1 MNTHKNALPLSYN
14 IYVHM
19 CIMVVLIFIIL
30 ILNTGCRNWLLKLW
44 TNSILTYIAFV
55 NRTPLEILITFD
67 SYLTISKVQ
76 IYQCTRRLYLT
87 IFKVWTKKN
96 IFIHIICISTYIW
109 CPDRGD
115 KPRKISK
122 TDKHLSGISIS

>member
-30 ILNTGCRNWLLKLW
+30 ILNTVCSNWLLKLW
-44 TNSILTYIAFV
+44 TNSILTYIVFV
-55 NRTPLEILITFD
+55 NRTPLGILITFD

-76 IYQCTRRLYLT
+76 IYLCTWRLYHT
-87 IFKVWTKKN
+87 IFKVWTTTKN
-96 IFIHIICISTYIW
+96 FIHIICISMYIW
-109 CPDRGD
+109 CLDRGD
-115 KPRKISK
+115 KPRKTSK
-122 TDKHLSGISIS
+122 KDKHWSGISIS